1 MKFPAVMALSHV
13 DLTGYPH
20 TACIHFIP
28 CSVDGRLYT
37 LFAFSSACRAFL
49 DGVLGCHCPLFWMS
63 GMRYCPC
70 ASRTP
75 MSSGAP
81 MHLMSTSVSWCT
93 VTPVLVN
100 MEMVPFLEEFPPLI
114 NDVGKLVNVS
124 AFVACFDNCGK
135 GSCVT
140 FVALH
145 VSPFATP
152 TFLFDECKMGM
163 HASFL
168 LSLLT

>member
-1 MKFPAVMALSHV
+1 MKFPAAMALSQV

-20 TACIHFIP
+20 TVCIHFIP
-28 CSVDGRLYT
+28 CSVDGRSYT

-49 DGVLGCHCPLFWMS
+49 DGVLGCHCPFFLMS
-63 GMRYCPC
+63 GMRYRPC
-70 ASRTP
+70 LSRIP
-75 MSSGAP
+75 MSNRAAL
-81 MHLMSTSVSWCT
+81 HLMSTYVPLCT
-93 VTPVLVN
+93 VAPVLVK
-100 MEMVPFLEEFPPLI
+100 MEMVPLSEVFPTLI

-124 AFVACFDNCGK
+124 VFVARFDNCGK
-135 GSCVT
+135 GSRVT
-140 FVALH
+140 FFALH

-152 TFLFDECKMGM
+152 TFLFDERKMGM